1 MQHIQTYSG
10 IISAYS
16 EPCHI
21 QNSGIFSIL
30 ANSKPEGYPEPWYIQ
45 NSGTFRTRDIQ
56 NPGLVRTLRYSEPE
70 SYSEPCQTSTIE
82 RFEKEL
88 TTIIIFATSAFPVLC
103 FMKDI

>member
-16 EPCHI
+16 EPWHI

-56 NPGLVRTLRYSEPE
+56 NPGLVRTLRC
-70 SYSEPCQTSTIE
+70 SEPCQTSTIE

-88 TTIIIFATSAFPVLC
+88 TTIIIFAISAFPVLC